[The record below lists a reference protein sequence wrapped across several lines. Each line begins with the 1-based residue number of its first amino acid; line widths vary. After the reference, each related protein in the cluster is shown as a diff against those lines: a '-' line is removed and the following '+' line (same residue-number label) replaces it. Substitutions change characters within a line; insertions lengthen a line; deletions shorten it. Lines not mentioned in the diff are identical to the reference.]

1 MAIVPVT
8 IWLNFETVGHQ
19 GYARFAVF
27 FILLIRYPGLVTKLP
42 SPPLDAQGNLCSLAS
57 DALCA
62 VWKSMFFHIYPHHCL
77 LR

>member
-8 IWLNFETVGHQ
+8 IWLNNETVGHQ

-27 FILLIRYPGLVTKLP
+27 HFVDQIPWLSNNIA
-42 SPPLDAQGNLCSLAS
+42 SPPLDARGNLCSLVS

>member
-1 MAIVPVT
+1 MAIMPVT

-27 FILLIRYPGLVTKLP
+27 HFVDQIPKLP
-42 SPPLDAQGNLCSLAS
+42 SPPLDARGNLCSLAS
-57 DALCA
+57 DALCT